1 MMKLLRVPLRFLW
14 RKYLKMRFAPKR
26 ISRILFSG
34 DLSRFLKYSGACN
47 RDAKE
52 AKLASIVL
60 HSHIIEKGLT
70 MPGRRLGFGEKRV
83 EELMAAV
90 HGYVQG
96 NEIDDARV
104 KWAIQAIKEYEDLHR
119 REGFK
124 TFDRPGFADALHS
137 FCEEFS
143 EIAPSSQRRFTRDG
157 FYGDI
162 ECAFPRFAAS
172 RHTVR
177 NYSPDD
183 VPVNEVRK
191 AVALAQTAPS
201 ACNRQYCK
209 VYCVS
214 DRRKFPE
221 ILELQSGNR
230 GFGHLANKILVV
242 TADLLDI
249 TSAVERNDLFT
260 NGGIFLMNLCYS
272 LHYFKI
278 AHCILNW
285 SKELR
290 VDREMHRL
298 LDIPQNEAII
308 AVLTC
313 GYVPLEFDVALSQR
327 RELKDIF
334 FER

>member
-1 MMKLLRVPLRFLW
+1 MMNVLRVPLRFMW
-14 RKYLKMRFAPKR
+14 RQYLKMRFAPKR
-26 ISRILFSG
+26 ISRILFSC

-47 RDAKE
+47 HNAKE

-83 EELMAAV
+83 EELMTAV

-96 NEIDDARV
+96 NGIDDARV
-104 KWAIQAIKEYEDLHR
+104 KWAIQAIKEYEGLHR
-119 REGFK
+119 QEGFK
-124 TFDRPGFADALHS
+124 AFGKHDFAETLHA
-137 FCEEFS
+137 FCEEFN
-143 EIAPSSQRRFTRDG
+143 EIAPSCQRRFTRDG

-177 NYSPDD
+177 NYSRDD
-183 VPVNEVRK
+183 VPVEEIRK
-191 AVALAQTAPS
+191 AVAFAQTAPS

-214 DRRKFPE
+214 DGRKFPK
-221 ILELQSGNR
+221 ILELQAGNR

-272 LHYFKI
+272 LHYCKI

-298 LDIPQNEAII
+298 LDIPENEAII

-313 GYVPLEFDVALSQR
+313 GYAPLEFDVALSQR
-327 RELKDIF
+327 RGLEDIF